1 MIGWR
6 KSFVFRIIG
15 IYLYIEWVEK
25 DFQVQEMI
33 VVL

>member
-25 DFQVQEMI
+25 DLEVQEMI
-33 VVL
+33 FVL